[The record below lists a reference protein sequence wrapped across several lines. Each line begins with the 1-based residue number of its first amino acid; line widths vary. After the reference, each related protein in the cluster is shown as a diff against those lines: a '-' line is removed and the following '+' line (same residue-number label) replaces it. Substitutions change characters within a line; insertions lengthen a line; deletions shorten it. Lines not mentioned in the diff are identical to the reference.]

1 MAEQAGPLANGPILD
16 AHTGGFATRPNGTA
30 VPVADDPEH
39 WQPVTEAAQ
48 QLPVG
53 SVLELDKLGL
63 ITATLAGHDLGQFT
77 QSARLVDG
85 MLRIGRIRGCLD
97 TRVGGVLCSP
107 LDFKP
112 GNGRAKARK
121 AADLL
126 RGSDVQPSLYARMC
140 PPSALVELGRWQR
153 MLGFAL
159 GELVWAR
166 ETWAGIDMWIPRLRW
181 WHPQFVYWRWDTLS
195 YWLITFSGGI
205 VELPSLTK
213 NCHSDGHWVL
223 FCPDGYEYGWR
234 RGLIGPLGET
244 YLTRRWGRRDLARHS
259 EVIGQGVWAVSTPVN
274 ASTDQKKPL
283 MRRLSNL
290 GSNSVVELPKGA
302 DPQSSWGLDLIQADA
317 KVYEGIL
324 AGLHLDDAEIASLIL
339 GQAPA
344 GKEEGLTQGRQ
355 QADEKIRNDL
365 AKLDA
370 GSWASIIREQVF
382 YWWAL
387 HNFGD
392 GDMAPILDYQVEPP
406 EDEKARNE
414 GRASL
419 AGALQG
425 LESAG
430 VDVYALCEDEGLP
443 MVDRAEFEAEPD
455 APEPMPPI
463 DPGTDPSAPVTDEQA
478 LAALSA
484 IVATG
489 HGVAAQGHKYLDK
502 LHARGRRVFADAL
515 APDLAAVLATIRQ
528 GGTFD
533 EIKARLLVDL
543 KGMNAAR
550 LETLLYRANMLAA
563 LAGHEAAGIK

>member
-1 MAEQAGPLANGPILD
+1 MADQ
-16 AHTGGFATRPNGTA
+16 
-30 VPVADDPEH
+30 DDPPKGESDNPEN
-39 WQPVTEAAQ
+39 WKPVTEATQ

-63 ITATLAGHDLGQFT
+63 ITSTLASHDLGMFT

-97 TRVGGVLCSP
+97 TRVGGVLSAP
-107 LDFKP
+107 LDFQP

-126 RGSDVQPSLYARMC
+126 RGSDTQPALFGRMC
-140 PPSALVELGRWQR
+140 PPSALMELGRWQR

-166 ETWAGIDMWIPRLRW
+166 ETFAGMEMWIPRLRW
-181 WHPQFVYWRWDTLS
+181 WHPQFVFWRWDTLS
-195 YWLITFSGGI
+195 YWLITFSGGLI
-205 VELPSLTK
+205 ELPSLTS
-213 NCHSDGHWVL
+213 NVHSDGHWVL

-259 EVIGQGVWAVSTPVN
+259 EVLGGAIFKVETPENHNVD
-274 ASTDQKKPL
+274 AKKAL
-283 MRRLSNL
+283 MRKLSNL
-290 GSNSVVELPKGA
+290 GSNSVIETPKGSDEA
-302 DPQSSWGLDLIQADA
+302 SSWGVELMQADA

-365 AKLDA
+365 AKSDA
-370 GSWASIIREQVF
+370 ACWASTIREQIL
-382 YWWAL
+382 YWWAV

-392 GDMAPILDYQVEPP
+392 GDFAPLLDYQVEPP
-406 EDEKARNE
+406 DDESVRNQ

-419 AGALQG
+419 ATALPA
-425 LESAG
+425 LEAAG

-443 MVDRAEFEAEPD
+443 MVDRAEFEDERDAADEAALVPPD
-455 APEPMPPI
+455 STAAPI
-463 DPGTDPSAPVTDEQA
+463 APGDPSAPVTDEQA
-478 LAALSA
+478 LAALSS
-484 IVATG
+484 IVAVG
-489 HGVAAQGHKYLDK
+489 RGQAAQGHKYLDK
-502 LHARGRRVFADAL
+502 LHAKGRRVFADAL

-533 EIKARLLVDL
+533 EIKTRLLHDF
-543 KGMNAAR
+543 KRMDPKR
-550 LETLLYRANMLAA
+550 LETLIYRANMLAA
-563 LAGHEAAGIK
+563 LAGHDAARK